1 MTVDRDEDRGE
12 YDRLRQS
19 WLTVEDL
26 EEKRSIRKK
35 MLEMRNRRVTRE
47 TGRTLERKRGGG
59 RRRRAWTEGGS
70 GEEKTKKKNAD
81 SKATRGVREGGR
93 VRKKVEKLENA
104 GCVEKSI
111 QVKKKSREMSG
122 ADGVDL
128 NSIED
133 EVRLY
138 EMLDATEDF
147 DERKKIRAR
156 LKEVQTA
163 LRAKRDEMMRK
174 REEERERAIRERF
187 QEAAEQ
193 KKRTLAMYDQMAK
206 SSPAGGPKTLD
217 VNTYKN
223 ADGTTK
229 EAAIP
234 APKRDLVEE
243 GIQQRKRE
251 ADERKRRILAAYDAA
266 AKSGAPGPK
275 SLDIDTLQKP
285 EVPEPTPAKPTPSC
299 TFAMSGG
306 IPQISKEN
314 QAKTSAR
321 SKFQQMDANV
331 AKPQGA
337 NRPKAPGVGRSA
349 SDVKEMLLSWCKN
362 KTKGYQNVDIQNFST
377 SWNDGMAFC
386 ALIHHFH
393 PDAFDFNALNPK
405 NRRKNFEL
413 AFRVAEEKSNIAP
426 LLDVEDMVLM
436 KKPDWKC
443 VFTYVQSLYRH
454 LHDLD

>member
-306 IPQISKEN
+306 IPQISKALEPPEWVE
-314 QAKTSAR
+314 APAMSRRCSYLGARIRLKDIKMWTSKISRPVGTTEWPFALSSTTSIRTLSISTLSTRRIGGRTSSWPSEWRKRSRTSLRCWTWKT
-321 SKFQQMDANV
+321 
-331 AKPQGA
+331 
-337 NRPKAPGVGRSA
+337 
-349 SDVKEMLLSWCKN
+349 WC
-362 KTKGYQNVDIQNFST
+362 
-377 SWNDGMAFC
+377 
-386 ALIHHFH
+386 
-393 PDAFDFNALNPK
+393 
-405 NRRKNFEL
+405 
-413 AFRVAEEKSNIAP
+413 
-426 LLDVEDMVLM
+426 
-436 KKPDWKC
+436 
-443 VFTYVQSLYRH
+443 
-454 LHDLD
+454 